1 MSAGGREHPPG
12 PRPSGGPR
20 LPCSTEKRGCRQELS
35 RLPRGRAAS
44 HARPPDGAFLRDLP
58 ACGSRAGCSARFTPT
73 SHLKGRVSVTY
84 GSERQRVGGNRPMR
98 WQPGAQ
104 VKVTGLSASRDVLVK
119 PGIITHGRE
128 EGARQPRSPLRACS
142 CCPPTRR
149 RRHGLA
155 RQRQPAVPSAP
166 RPERVLRQKAT
177 RASGACGGDS

>member
-1 MSAGGREHPPG
+1 MTQARQAVPRGPTPQRSGSGVGR
-12 PRPSGGPR
+12 RTRASSRASSLGGPR
-20 LPCSTEKRGCRQELS
+20 LPCSTEKRGRRQELS

-58 ACGSRAGCSARFTPT
+58 ACGSRAGCRARFTPT

-119 PGIITHGRE
+119 LGIITHGRE

-155 RQRQPAVPSAP
+155 RQR
-166 RPERVLRQKAT
+166 R
-177 RASGACGGDS
+177 GF